1 MVLPFGPAELLDC
14 YRRGVFPMAEARED
28 QRLFLI
34 DPERRGI
41 MPLDRFHVPG
51 RLART
56 IRGGHFAVT
65 VDRQFPAVLRACAA
79 PAPGREDTWINDP
92 IMNLYERLHAMGFA
106 HSVECWRDGEMV
118 GGLYGVAMGG
128 AFFGESMFSTA
139 RDASKVALV
148 YLAARLIVGK
158 FTLLDAQFWTPH
170 LAQFGAVEVERPVFK
185 RMLDSALAAH
195 GQFDAMIPTPSGDQV
210 LQSITQTS

>member
-34 DPERRGI
+34 DPERRGV
-41 MPLDRFHVPG
+41 MPLNRFHVPK

-56 IRGGHFAVT
+56 IRRDHFSVT
-65 VDRQFPAVLRACAA
+65 VDRQFGAVLRACAA

-92 IMNLYERLHAMGFA
+92 IMTLYERLHAMGYA
-106 HSVECWRDGEMV
+106 HSIECWRDGVLV
-118 GGLYGVAMGG
+118 GGLYGVAMGA
-128 AFFGESMFSTA
+128 AFFGESMFSTQ
-139 RDASKVALV
+139 RDASKTALV
-148 YLAARLIVGK
+148 YLAARLVAGK
-158 FTLLDAQFWTPH
+158 FTLLDAQFWTAH
-170 LAQFGAVEVERPVFK
+170 LAQFGAIEVERAAFK
-185 RMLDSALAAH
+185 ALLDQALASR
-195 GQFDAMIPTPSGDQV
+195 GDFDALAQALTGAQV